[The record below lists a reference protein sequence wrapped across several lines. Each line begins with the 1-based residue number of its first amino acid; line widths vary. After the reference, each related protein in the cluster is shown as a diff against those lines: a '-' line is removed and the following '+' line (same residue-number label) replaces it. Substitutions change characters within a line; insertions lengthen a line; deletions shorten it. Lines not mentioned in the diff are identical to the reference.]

1 MPQYKDYH
9 HNWVK
14 TNTKSVQIIRKTYY
28 ELHKQEIFDRAY
40 GKRRY
45 LIEAKI
51 FRNILF

>member
-14 TNTKSVQIIRKTYY
+14 TNVESVQIIRKTYY
-28 ELHKQEIFDRAY
+28 ELHKQAIFDRAY
-40 GKRRY
+40 GKKRY
-45 LIEAKI
+45 LTEAKI